1 MPSTAT
7 RAPATAG
14 ALTPPSPRPSTDTAE
29 TRTTTP
35 STPQAHPAA
44 HDGRRTGELAGA
56 TRARDARPPVLRI
69 NIALFGIGLAT
80 FAMLFAT
87 QPLLPELAAAFGSR
101 PDHVS
106 WTVSGATI
114 GLAVA
119 VLPLSLVSERIGRR
133 RMMTIGV
140 AVAAVLAL
148 TIPFAPSLAALT
160 ALRVLQGAALAAIPA
175 SAVAYLSEELDKKA
189 MVGAVGLFI
198 AGNSVGGMSGRVLA
212 GWISEAFGW
221 RAALLSV
228 ALLALVGATLYA
240 VLLPRAR
247 NFTPTPLRPAQAVA
261 TITGHLRNGLLLRL
275 YGIGMLL
282 MAAFS
287 AVYTAMAFRLTE
299 EPFGLSAGVAGTV
312 FVIYLVGTCSSSMT
326 GVTVTRLGRRGA
338 LYVGI
343 GAVTAGL
350 LLSLSH
356 SLTVVLLALVLITG
370 GFFLGH
376 AVASAAVGRTATQA
390 RAQAS
395 ALYTVTYYVGASA
408 GGFLGA
414 LTYHTAHWE
423 GTVAFALVALVVAAG
438 ITLYATVRSVSA
450 QRVAAA
456 SH

>member
-14 ALTPPSPRPSTDTAE
+14 ALTPPSPRPSASTAPD
-29 TRTTTP
+29 TRTTTSAP
-35 STPQAHPAA
+35 RP
-44 HDGRRTGELAGA
+44 G
-56 TRARDARPPVLRI
+56 TRAAGGTGDTTRTDDATGRPPIRRI
-69 NIALFGIGLAT
+69 NAALFGIGLAT

-106 WTVSGATI
+106 WTVSGATV

-119 VLPLSLVSERIGRR
+119 VLPLSLLSERVGRR

-140 AVAAVLAL
+140 LVALVLACL
-148 TIPFAPSLAALT
+148 VPFAPSLTALT
-160 ALRVLQGAALAAIPA
+160 ALRVLQGAALAAVPA
-175 SAVAYLSEELDKKA
+175 SAVAYLSEELDKRA

-198 AGNSVGGMSGRVLA
+198 AGNSVGGMSGRILA
-212 GWISEAFGW
+212 GWTSEALGW
-221 RAALLSV
+221 RAALLAV
-228 ALLALVGATLYA
+228 AGLAAIGAALYV
-240 VLLPRAR
+240 VLLPAAR
-247 NFTPTPLRPAQAVA
+247 NFTPTPLRTREALGTVA
-261 TITGHLRNGLLLRL
+261 HHLRNTLLLRL
-275 YGIGMLL
+275 YAIGMLL

-287 AVYTAMAFRLTE
+287 AVYTAVAFRLTE
-299 EPFGLSAGVAGTV
+299 DPFGLSAGVAGTV

-343 GAVTAGL
+343 GAITAGL
-350 LLSLSH
+350 VLSLSQN
-356 SLTVVLLALVLITG
+356 LTLLLVALVLITG

-376 AVASAAVGRTATQA
+376 AVASAAVGRAADRA

-395 ALYTVTYYVGASA
+395 ALYTVTYYGGASA
-408 GGFLGA
+408 GGVLGA

-423 GTVAFALVALVVAAG
+423 GTVAFALVALLTAAG
-438 ITLYATVRSVSA
+438 VTLYATLRSHSA
-450 QRVAAA
+450 QRLAAA